1 MTKDLL
7 IAAIGFVGILTAQAP
22 PKVNF
27 ATDVQP
33 IFRQN
38 CVGCHGPSMQQAG
51 LRLDRKS
58 SVMKSFS
65 RRVVPGNSANSFV
78 YHRVSGTEYGSQMP
92 PTGPLRP
99 EQIAIVKAWIDQGA
113 DWPASLANE
122 VDRPP
127 VNPLAMQLVQSLS
140 AAATS
145 TAFKIAAADPTVI
158 NARGPEGST
167 PFMYAVVYSNV
178 ATLARFLK
186 LGADPNKRNDAGAT
200 ALMWAAIDIDKT
212 RLLLDNHADVN
223 AKSDDFRTPLM
234 IAARRFGGK
243 AIVKLL
249 LDKGANPNPNAKPAT
264 ESSPLLEALTAGDP
278 DIVELLINRGADAKA
293 AADIGLTLAVQMK
306 CERCLNLLKEQI
318 TDKEAYTLALQTTAV
333 FGDIKATRL
342 MLDKGADVNAFDPL
356 GRTPLMYAAISDLL
370 PVDVVR
376 LLMERGADV
385 NAIDRHVKSGDA
397 GKSVLD
403 IARFNGDTSVSQLL
417 AGAGAKATSQNPPA
431 LKFKRDNTIQAAV
444 KASLPLIQR
453 ADAAFTAN
461 SGCISCHN
469 NSLAAI
475 SVSLARKRGFQ
486 IDENVAS
493 AQVRTNLR
501 FLESNR
507 DKLHQGAI
515 FPVADTVGEFIFA
528 FLLLGL
534 EAEGHKPDLNT
545 DAAAMYILSRQRPNG
560 EWPSPTADT
569 RPPICLTYIGQSV
582 LSMRAL
588 QLYAP
593 KSNPAAYDKAIKLTA
608 SWLAKVQSQSNEDRS
623 WRVIGLA
630 WAATDRPATQKA
642 IAELLAVQRSDG
654 GWADLPTLPSS
665 SYASGKSLAALRLAG
680 FPTSDAAYQ
689 RGLKFL
695 LNTQLED
702 GSWYTKTRA
711 LGFQPFFD
719 ADFPHGVDQW
729 VSAAGTS
736 WAAIALTLSLPEGG
750 ILAAR

>member
-1 MTKDLL
+1 MTKNLL
-7 IAAIGFVGILTAQAP
+7 IATLSFIVTLTAQTP
-22 PKVNF
+22 PKVSF

-38 CVGCHGPSMQQAG
+38 CVGCHGPSAQQAG

-78 YHRVSGTEYGSQMP
+78 YHRIADTEYGSQMP

-99 EQIAIVKAWIDQGA
+99 DQIATVKAWIDQGA

-122 VDRPP
+122 LDLPP
-127 VNPLAMQLVQSLS
+127 ENRLATDIVKSLS
-140 AAATS
+140 ANAIS
-145 TAFKIAAADPTVI
+145 TAFEIAAQDPTAI
-158 NARGPEGST
+158 NARGPGGST
-167 PFMYAVVYSNV
+167 PFMYAVLYSN
-178 ATLARFLK
+178 ADTLARFLK
-186 LGADPNKRNDAGAT
+186 LGADPNKRNDVGAT
-200 ALMWAAIDIDKT
+200 ALMWAAKDIDKT
-212 RLLLDNHADVN
+212 RLLLDNRADVN
-223 AKSDDFRTPLM
+223 AKSADFRTPLM

-249 LDKGANPNPNAKPAT
+249 LDKGVNPNPNAKPAT

-278 DIVELLINRGADAKA
+278 DIVELLIKRGANVEAT
-293 AADIGLTLAVQMK
+293 ADIGLTLAVQLN
-306 CERCLNLLKEQI
+306 CEKCLNLLKEKI
-318 TDKEAYTLALQTTAV
+318 TDKGAYTLALQSTAV

-376 LLMERGADV
+376 LLIERGADV
-385 NAIDRHVKSGDA
+385 NAIDRHAKSGDA

-403 IARFNGDTSVSQLL
+403 IAHFNGDTPVAQLL
-417 AGAGAKATSQNPPA
+417 VSAGAKATPQTPLA

-444 KASLPLIQR
+444 KASLPLVQR

-469 NSLAAI
+469 NSLAAM
-475 SVSLARKRGFQ
+475 SVSLARKRGFP
-486 IDENVAS
+486 INEDVAA
-493 AQVRTNLR
+493 AQVQTNVK

-515 FPVADTVGEFIFA
+515 FPVGDTVGEFILA
-528 FLLLGL
+528 FLLIGL
-534 EAEGHKPDLNT
+534 EAEGYKPDLNT

-560 EWPSPTADT
+560 EWLSPAADT

-593 KSNPAAYDKAIKLTA
+593 KTNHAAYEKAIKLTA

-623 WRVIGLA
+623 WRVAGLA

-642 IAELLAVQRSDG
+642 IAELLAAQRSDG

-665 SYASGKSLAALRLAG
+665 SYATGKSLAALRIAA

-719 ADFPHGVDQW
+719 ANFPHGYDQW

-736 WAAIALTLSLPEGG
+736 WAAIALTLSLPEGS
-750 ILAAR
+750 IIAAR